1 MKQDKSALSGVYVKL
16 LQGFILSEEKQYWE
30 PLLKYQETVREYF
43 LQLGLRVHLCT
54 EDGYAFLKAA
64 EEDEENDEII
74 EAPTLIRKFPLS
86 FDVSLLCVLLRE
98 SLEQFDFK
106 VSDHHRL
113 VMHQND
119 IYELLRFFYEDKT
132 DETKQVRRFDATI
145 QKLVEL
151 GFLKCLKGDANS
163 YEVCRIIKAQIDAS
177 ALSDLKDKMKAEISQ

>member
-1 MKQDKSALSGVYVKL
+1 MKQDKFALSGVYVKL

-30 PLLKYQETVREYF
+30 LLLKYQETVREYF
-43 LQLGLRVHLCT
+43 SHLGLQVHLST
-54 EDGYAFLKAA
+54 EDGYAFLKEA
-64 EEDEENDEII
+64 EESEENDEII
-74 EAPTLIRKFPLS
+74 EAPTLIRKFPLG

-98 SLEQFDFK
+98 ALEQFDSK

-163 YEVCRIIKAQIDAS
+163 YEVRRIIKAQIDAS
-177 ALSDLKDKMKAEISQ
+177 VLGDLKDKMKAEISQ